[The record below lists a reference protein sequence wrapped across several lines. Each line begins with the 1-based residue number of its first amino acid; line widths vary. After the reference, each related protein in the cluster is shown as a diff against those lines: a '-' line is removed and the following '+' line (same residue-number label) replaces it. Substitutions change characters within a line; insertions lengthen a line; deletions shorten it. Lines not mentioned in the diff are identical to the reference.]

1 MSSPTI
7 ELSRKQIIDALVQ
20 FTPRELKEIIRE
32 LFKQKA
38 FVPPTLDEITREAG
52 KTIRKEK
59 LKPEVVQEAI
69 KWARSKR

>member
-38 FVPPTLDEITREAG
+38 FVPPTLEEITREAG
-52 KTIRKEK
+52 KTVRKER